1 MPEININPG
10 ELHVSRDEN
19 EAIIANDLC
28 GSLVV
33 AMYDPSNTMGAL
45 ACIMLPQAPPGHEEG
60 SQFAATAIPKLLN
73 LLIEQGAARDRIV
86 VKMVGGSSFMGSGV
100 FSIGKRNVAK
110 AREVLGELGLT
121 IAGEDTGGSHKRNV
135 RFDIKTGKLT
145 IENIAK

>member
-10 ELHVSRDEN
+10 ELHVSRDEGDT
-19 EAIIANDLC
+19 IIAKDLC

-33 AMYDPSNTMGAL
+33 AMHDPTNAVGAM
-45 ACIMLPQAPPGHEEG
+45 AYIMLPQAPPGHEEG
-60 SQFAATAIPKLLN
+60 LQFAATAIPRLLN
-73 LLIEQGAARDRIV
+73 LLIEQGAAKDRIAA
-86 VKMVGGSSFMGSGV
+86 KLVGASCLIASGV

-110 AREVLGELGLT
+110 AREVLGELGLA